1 MRVPPLTVAAV
12 LVAAAPAFAY
22 RPFDGT
28 DAAVAERGQL
38 EVELGPVQ
46 PLREGSDTF
55 LIVPAV
61 VANFGF
67 AEGFEVV
74 LEGRHHVLLGAPSAN
89 VPRTRLADTALSVK
103 TVVRR
108 GELQDQDGPSVAME
122 VGVLLPTVNDEP
134 GVGAQTTV
142 IVSRRFS
149 IAVLHV
155 NAGIA
160 YNRAHNVE
168 LVGSM
173 IVEGPP
179 AWRVKPVL
187 ELFSEDDLAGPF
199 AATVLAGVIW
209 LASDSLSFDA
219 GLRIGRAAGQ
229 PLSEGRLGLTF
240 AIDVLGGG

>member
-1 MRVPPLTVAAV
+1 MRVPPLTAAAV

-55 LIVPAV
+55 LIAPALI
-61 VANFGF
+61 ANYGF
-67 AEGFEVV
+67 AEGFEGV
-74 LEGRHHVLLGAPSAN
+74 LEGRHQVLLGAPRPN
-89 VPRTRLADTALSVK
+89 VPRTRLGDTALSVK

-108 GELQDQDGPSVAME
+108 GELQEQDGPSVATE
-122 VGVLLPTVNDEP
+122 VGLLLPTVNDEA

-155 NAGIA
+155 NAGVA

-168 LVGSM
+168 LAGSL

-179 AWRVKPVL
+179 AWRLKPVL

-219 GLRIGRAAGQ
+219 AVRVGRAAGQ
-229 PLSEGRLGLTF
+229 PLLEGRLGLTF
-240 AIDVLGGG
+240 AIEVLGGG

>member
-1 MRVPPLTVAAV
+1 MRVPPLTAAAV
-12 LVAAAPAFAY
+12 LVAAAPALAY

-28 DAAVAERGQL
+28 DAAVAEHGRL
-38 EVELGPVQ
+38 EVEFGPVQ

-55 LIVPAV
+55 LIVPALI
-61 VANFGF
+61 ANFGF

-74 LEGRHHVLLGAPSAN
+74 FEGRHQLLLGAAN
-89 VPRTRLADTALSVK
+89 ANMPRARLADTALSVK

-108 GELQDQDGPSVAME
+108 GELQDEEGPSVATE

-134 GVGAQTTV
+134 GVGAQATM
-142 IVSRRFS
+142 IASRRFS
-149 IAVLHV
+149 TAVLHV
-155 NAGIA
+155 NGGIA

-168 LVGSM
+168 LVASV

-209 LASDSLSFDA
+209 VPSDA
-219 GLRIGRAAGQ
+219 
-229 PLSEGRLGLTF
+229 
-240 AIDVLGGG
+240 